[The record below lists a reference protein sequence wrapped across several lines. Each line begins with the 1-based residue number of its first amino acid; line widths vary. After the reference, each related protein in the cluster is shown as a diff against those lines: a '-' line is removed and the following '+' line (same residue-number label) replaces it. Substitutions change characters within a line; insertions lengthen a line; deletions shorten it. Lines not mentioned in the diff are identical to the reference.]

1 MFFECFVKKSTILL
15 SKYFNF
21 YLNTRKNNVV
31 IKKSTYK
38 NLSLNVKIQ
47 TLYTAK
53 LEFCTLYDE
62 KDLKRTMFLK
72 NNILFMINFTFYFYL
87 QKFEL

>member
-1 MFFECFVKKSTILL
+1 MLL

-47 TLYTAK
+47 TTYTAK
-53 LEFCTLYDE
+53 LEYFTLYNVKE
-62 KDLKRTMFLK
+62 KEIKCLMF
-72 NNILFMINFTFYFYL
+72 
-87 QKFEL
+87 

>member
-1 MFFECFVKKSTILL
+1 MLL

-31 IKKSTYK
+31 FKKSTYR

-47 TLYTAK
+47 TTCTTK
-53 LEFCTLYDE
+53 LEYFTLYDVKE
-62 KDLKRTMFLK
+62 KEIKCTMYK
-72 NNILFMINFTFYFYL
+72 
-87 QKFEL
+87 K